1 MVNGPRKASIGLS
14 GMTVAKLSTPLAIAK
29 PLEKS
34 SSFMTTRYL
43 DHDHKDMKA
52 AIVEACAG
60 VTTDREKAIGIFNF
74 ARDRN

>member
-1 MVNGPRKASIGLS
+1 MA
-14 GMTVAKLSTPLAIAK
+14 
-29 PLEKS
+29 
-34 SSFMTTRYL
+34 TRYL

-74 ARDRN
+74 VAIAIDLAGMDGSTTCGQARCGVELFQVFFWQSR